1 MPLKP
6 FRVTTNL
13 PGEIQELVER
23 RVREE
28 RYPSV
33 SAYLV
38 GLVLFDLYARRPH
51 LLTGTLMREPVWLRD
66 QVIAELVRDFDDPDT
81 KPGGWFEH
89 RIEEL
94 IQQQKEQP
102 KPGKKEKGK

>member
-6 FRVTTNL
+6 FRVTANL
-13 PGEIQELVER
+13 PGEIQELVDR
-23 RVREE
+23 RVKEE

-51 LLTGTLMREPVWLRD
+51 LLTGSLMREPQWLRD
-66 QVIAELVRDFDDPDT
+66 QIIAELVRDFDSAEA

-94 IQQQKEQP
+94 LQQQRT
-102 KPGKKEKGK
+102 KPGGEKQ

>member
-6 FRVTTNL
+6 FRVTTNI
-13 PGEIQELVER
+13 PGELQELVDR
-23 RVREE
+23 RVKEE
-28 RYPSV
+28 RYPSI

-51 LLTGTLMREPVWLRD
+51 LLTGTLMREPQWLRD
-66 QVIAELVRDFDDPDT
+66 QVIAELVRDFDDPES

-89 RIEEL
+89 RVEEL
-94 IQQQKEQP
+94 IEQGKERR
-102 KPGKKEKGK
+102 KGEK

>member
-6 FRVTTNL
+6 FRVTANL
-13 PGEIQELVER
+13 PGEIQDLIER

-28 RYPSV
+28 KYPSL
-33 SAYLV
+33 SAYLI
-38 GLVLFDLYARRPH
+38 GLVLFDLYARKPH
-51 LLTGTLMREPVWLRD
+51 LLTGTLMREPQWLRD
-66 QVIAELVRDFDDPDT
+66 QVIAELVRDFDDAGA

-94 IQQQKEQP
+94 IEQRHRE
-102 KPGKKEKGK
+102 GKKDDGKK

>member
-6 FRVTTNL
+6 FRVTTNI
-13 PGEIQELVER
+13 PGELQELVDR

-28 RYPSV
+28 RYPSI

-38 GLVLFDLYARRPH
+38 GLVLFDLYARKPH
-51 LLTGTLMREPVWLRD
+51 LLTGSLMREPQWLRD
-66 QVIAELVRDFDDPDT
+66 QVIAELVRDFDDPES

-94 IQQQKEQP
+94 IAQQRE
-102 KPGKKEKGK
+102 KKE